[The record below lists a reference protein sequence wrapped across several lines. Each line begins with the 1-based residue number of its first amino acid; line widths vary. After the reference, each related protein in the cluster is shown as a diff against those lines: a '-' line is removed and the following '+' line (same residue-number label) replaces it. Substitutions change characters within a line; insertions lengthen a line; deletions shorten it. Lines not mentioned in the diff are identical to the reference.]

1 MPVITNQSRQMFHRG
16 GELFYFFDRLGQASY
31 SKRASFSPPLHN
43 AVCPPGYCP
52 ATTGASRIGFAS
64 PSRVGEEVFIV
75 SSTTIAFAPGLSHA
89 PGI

>member
-1 MPVITNQSRQMFHRG
+1 MPVITDQGRQMFHIG
-16 GELFYFFDRLGQASY
+16 SELVYFFDRLGQASFKKPAGL
-31 SKRASFSPPLHN
+31 SRHWHCRVSA
-43 AVCPPGYCP
+43 GYCP

-89 PGI
+89 PGM